1 MEHLTLL
8 HKTNIFIHVIAG
20 SVALLTGIV
29 ILFAGKGTLFH
40 KKAGK
45 VFLILLAVVIFTGLV
60 GVFIYGRN
68 NFLLVITVLSGYLG
82 YSGYRAVK
90 MRHNQPRLAD
100 IGVALMSLLL
110 VGYFIYYFHSIGMIW
125 VPVIIYSTV
134 GFLILVVMYDLL
146 RYFIPKAAYAN
157 VWLSEHIWKMISAF
171 TALLSAF
178 CGTVFPQYQPYSQFM
193 PSVFGSLLAIGFVI
207 AAYRKKSAKRFQG
220 SK

>member
-1 MEHLTLL
+1 
-8 HKTNIFIHVIAG
+8 
-20 SVALLTGIV
+20 
-29 ILFAGKGTLFH
+29 
-40 KKAGK
+40 
-45 VFLILLAVVIFTGLV
+45 
-60 GVFIYGRN
+60 
-68 NFLLVITVLSGYLG
+68 
-82 YSGYRAVK
+82 
-90 MRHNQPRLAD
+90 
-100 IGVALMSLLL
+100 
-110 VGYFIYYFHSIGMIW
+110 
-125 VPVIIYSTV
+125 
-134 GFLILVVMYDLL
+134 VVMYDLL